1 MAEDLSAMMWARAKE
16 LPGVKE
22 RTSEGADLPALF
34 VGRIEFLHLH
44 GTTMDLRL
52 PPPLQ
57 AAETA
62 RGDVRRH
69 HVEDAAR
76 DGWVEIDLRA
86 TSADRVQSLVAM
98 AHEGA
103 ARLSR
108 T

>member
-1 MAEDLSAMMWARAKE
+1 MGGDLSATVWARAKR
-16 LPGVKE
+16 LPGVE
-22 RTSEGADLPALF
+22 EHTAEGADLPALF

-57 AAETA
+57 AVETA

-76 DGWVEIDLRA
+76 EGWVEVDLRA
-86 TSADRVQSLVAM
+86 TSADRVQSLVTM

-103 ARLSR
+103 ARLAR